1 MGRLV
6 AIDGWVWTLIDKAE
20 CTWRSRR
27 LSVGVAPPLGLV
39 LDVRLAGAGGR
50 ERPRGDVVGDDRSG
64 AGVRLVADRHRRDE
78 RRVDRRADVGADRR
92 AVLVATVV
100 IRRDRR
106 GAQVR
111 AGPDVG
117 VTDVA
122 QVRHL
127 RALADVRVLD
137 LDERPRLGPLAQE
150 GAGAEVGEWP
160 HRGAGPYLAPL
171 QVGVDDGHAV
181 AEYRVD

>member
-27 LSVGVAPPLGLV
+27 LRVGVAPPLGVV
-39 LDVRLAGAGGR
+39 LDVRLTGPRDR
-50 ERPRGDVVGDDRSG
+50 ERPGRDVVRDDRAG

-78 RRVDRRADVGADRR
+78 RGVDRRADVRADRR
-92 AVLVATVV
+92 AVLVAPVV
-100 IRRDRR
+100 VGGDRG
-106 GAQVR
+106 GAEVR

-117 VTDVA
+117 VADVA

-137 LDERPRLGPLAQE
+137 LDERARPGPLPQK
-150 GAGAEVGEWP
+150 
-160 HRGAGPYLAPL
+160 GPPP
-171 QVGVDDGHAV
+171 QG
-181 AEYRVD
+181 